1 MRRRYTIA
9 ITLAILFFWIWAVVV
24 EPYGMLVVKEQTVK
38 VKDFPENFE
47 KLKIAVV
54 SDIHVGRG
62 FWESWRMKRIIR
74 AVNRQNP
81 DVIIFLGDY
90 TNGYPFQTSPSDAD
104 LIAYFSAFNAKYGK
118 FGIYG
123 NHEYVGGPARMAKI
137 LAASGVELLN
147 NSNALVKTP
156 YGSFYL
162 AAIADPQTMDY
173 SYGAALN
180 GIPDETPL
188 IFLTHDPAVL
198 REIPQRVN
206 IVLSGHTHGGQFR
219 LPWIGNIMPIRHT
232 QRKYVGQTQY
242 YDGRLLSINSK
253 GLGTSRIPAR
263 FFCPPELTIL
273 RIVPKKIKEYK

>member
-1 MRRRYTIA
+1 MRRRCTIA

-62 FWESWRMKRIIR
+62 FWESWRIKRIIR

-180 GIPDETPL
+180 GIPDGAPL

-198 REIPQRVN
+198 REIP
-206 IVLSGHTHGGQFR
+206 
-219 LPWIGNIMPIRHT
+219 

-273 RIVPKKIKEYK
+273 RIVPKKNKGV